1 MAKKESTLLNMV
13 LTLLV
18 VTAVASTALGFVHEF
33 TKGPIAAAREAKRIS
48 AIEQALPEFDNN
60 PGSEVKAMAM
70 DGDSVYLYPG
80 RKDGEWVGT
89 AVQTFSKQGFSG
101 YIWLMVGFLPDGTIN
116 NIVVLEHKETPGLGD
131 KMEQEKS
138 FDKKTG
144 KSWSSQFFGKH
155 PDNFQL
161 KVTKDGGDVDAITAS
176 TISSRAFCD
185 AVNRAYQAFKEG
197 GNQ

>member
-13 LTLLV
+13 ITLLV
-18 VTAVASTALGFVHEF
+18 VTAVASTALGFVYEF

-48 AIEQALPEFDNN
+48 AIEQVLPEFDNN
-60 PGSEVKAMAM
+60 PGSEAKAIAM
-70 DGDSVYLYPG
+70 DGDSVYLYSG

-101 YIWLMVGFLPDGTIN
+101 YIWLMVGFLPDGTIH

-144 KSWSSQFFGKH
+144 KSWSSQFIGKH